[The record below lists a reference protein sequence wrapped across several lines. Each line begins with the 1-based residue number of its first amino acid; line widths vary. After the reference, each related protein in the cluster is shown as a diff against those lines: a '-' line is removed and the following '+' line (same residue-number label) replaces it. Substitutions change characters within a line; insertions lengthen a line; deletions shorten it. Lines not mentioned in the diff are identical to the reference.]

1 MSVRLYCWGGRSSG
15 FGPLHMAKC
24 FSKFLGETNLQ
35 YQTSKYIILK
45 NLTFSART
53 DPGFPGVGG
62 GLQRGGMGRQPII
75 RKKINQF
82 GAGRSA
88 FNI

>member
-53 DPGFPGVGG
+53 DPGFLGGWGG
-62 GLQRGGMGRQPII
+62 GDSKGKGWGANLLFGKKGPMGGG
-75 RKKINQF
+75 
-82 GAGRSA
+82 GA

>member
-53 DPGFPGVGG
+53 DPGFPGGG
-62 GLQRGGMGRQPII
+62 GTQKGRDGAPTYYSGKKGSGGG
-75 RKKINQF
+75 
-82 GAGRSA
+82 SA

>member
-53 DPGFPGVGG
+53 DPGFPGEG
-62 GLQRGGMGRQPII
+62 GLKRGGMGRQPII
-75 RKKINQF
+75 REKKDR
-82 GAGRSA
+82 GGGGSA